1 MIIAVRKALPVT
13 RTQGGPERVVN
24 CSNDL
29 ESVRNSLGGA
39 EYLIETKRP
48 SATNLDRIQP
58 GIRKI
63 GTQPVQQF

>member
-1 MIIAVRKALPVT
+1 MGAVRSPKRKAPRGAGL
-13 RTQGGPERVVN
+13 GPTWNRAERVRSQVI
-24 CSNDL
+24 
-29 ESVRNSLGGA
+29 GGA